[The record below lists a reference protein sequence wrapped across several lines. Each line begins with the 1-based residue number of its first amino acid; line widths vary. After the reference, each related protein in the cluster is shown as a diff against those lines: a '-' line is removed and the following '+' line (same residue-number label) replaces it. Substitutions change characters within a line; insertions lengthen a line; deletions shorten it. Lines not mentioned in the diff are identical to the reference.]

1 MIVIILRQ
9 NHFLQVEYFDQL
21 RDKYHQVKEK
31 VDIYSRKCSHLEER
45 LRTLNTKPVSK
56 PKLIETRPY
65 KPKKVVGK
73 ENSLGVYEDLVDDP
87 TIPKGWSS
95 AVKTMSEAFG
105 DDVKAVVYLFYLFL
119 SLFYTLTKVVYF
131 FIFYYLYIIP
141 RWSTGLLMD
150 ATARAGGTPCTTWC
164 TAWTALSRRWR

>member
-1 MIVIILRQ
+1 MLRFTQKRIVGSFLTAKNLTDEEKVMFARIQKKELYKDQ
-9 NHFLQVEYFDQL
+9 NVTHVQVEYFDQL

-31 VDIYSRKCSHLEER
+31 VAVYSRKCSHLEER
-45 LRTLNTKPVSK
+45 LRTLNTKPVIK
-56 PKLIETRPY
+56 PKLVEARPY

-105 DDVKAVVYLFYLFL
+105 DDVKAVV
-119 SLFYTLTKVVYF
+119 
-131 FIFYYLYIIP
+131 
-141 RWSTGLLMD
+141 
-150 ATARAGGTPCTTWC
+150 
-164 TAWTALSRRWR
+164 

>member
-1 MIVIILRQ
+1 MQKIVK
-9 NHFLQVEYFDQL
+9 VEYFDQL
-21 RDKYHQVKEK
+21 LDKYHEVKEK
-31 VDIYSRKCSHLEER
+31 VDVFSRKCSHLEER

-56 PKLIETRPY
+56 PKQLEARPY
-65 KPKKVVGK
+65 KPKRVVGK

-105 DDVKAVVYLFYLFL
+105 DDVKAVVYFFYFYFL
-119 SLFYTLTKVVYF
+119 YF
-131 FIFYYLYIIP
+131 ILLP

>member
-73 ENSLGVYEDLVDDP
+73 ENSLGV
-87 TIPKGWSS
+87 
-95 AVKTMSEAFG
+95 
-105 DDVKAVVYLFYLFL
+105 
-119 SLFYTLTKVVYF
+119 
-131 FIFYYLYIIP
+131 
-141 RWSTGLLMD
+141 
-150 ATARAGGTPCTTWC
+150 
-164 TAWTALSRRWR
+164 

>member
-21 RDKYHQVKEK
+21 RNKYHQVKEK
-31 VDIYSRKCSHLEER
+31 VNVYSRKCSHLEER

-73 ENSLGVYEDLVDDP
+73 ENSLGV
-87 TIPKGWSS
+87 
-95 AVKTMSEAFG
+95 
-105 DDVKAVVYLFYLFL
+105 
-119 SLFYTLTKVVYF
+119 
-131 FIFYYLYIIP
+131 
-141 RWSTGLLMD
+141 
-150 ATARAGGTPCTTWC
+150 
-164 TAWTALSRRWR
+164 

>member
-1 MIVIILRQ
+1 M
-9 NHFLQVEYFDQL
+9 QVEYFDQL
-21 RDKYHQVKEK
+21 RDKYLQVKEK

-45 LRTLNTKPVSK
+45 LKSLNTKPVIK
-56 PKLIETRPY
+56 PKLVEARPY

-105 DDVKAVVYLFYLFL
+105 DDVKAVVYFLFL
-119 SLFYTLTKVVYF
+119 IIFILYFYQG
-131 FIFYYLYIIP
+131 
-141 RWSTGLLMD
+141 GLL
-150 ATARAGGTPCTTWC
+150 G
-164 TAWTALSRRWR
+164 S

>member
-1 MIVIILRQ
+1 MIYVFISRPKL
-9 NHFLQVEYFDQL
+9 HLQVEYFDQL

-45 LRTLNTKPVSK
+45 LRSLNTKPVIK
-56 PKLIETRPY
+56 PKVIEARPY

-95 AVKTMSEAFG
+95 ALKTMSEAFG
-105 DDVKAVVYLFYLFL
+105 DDVKAVVYLFHLLL
-119 SLFYTLTKVVYF
+119 SLLSSFVFLCEIINSRATIQRQTFEVILISYKTQNLR
-131 FIFYYLYIIP
+131 IF
-141 RWSTGLLMD
+141 
-150 ATARAGGTPCTTWC
+150 
-164 TAWTALSRRWR
+164 